1 MDAIEKIV
9 DQILE
14 KGTAEVSD
22 LKKVEYKR
30 IDEAYAEQEEA
41 LQLQEH
47 KLIEKN
53 SDQTNKAFKQKQNR
67 QQLEIK
73 QATLNQKQ
81 GYLEQLFLEAIKRMD
96 RWNEDEFQLF
106 TKQILDQLTLTGQA
120 QLQLGEYS
128 KGKLTEQWLEKH
140 KPNELELA
148 LLPDFIPGVGG
159 FIVAQNGIEYNFLFP
174 SLVQEIKRAESFSIA
189 EMLFN

>member
-14 KGTAEVSD
+14 KGTKEVAD
-22 LKKVEYKR
+22 IKKVEYKR

-41 LQLQEH
+41 LLLQEH
-47 KLIEKN
+47 KSIEKN
-53 SDQTNKAFKQKQNR
+53 SDRCNKAFKQKQNR

-81 GYLEQLFLEAIKRMD
+81 EYLEQLFLEAIKRMD
-96 RWNEDEFQLF
+96 NWNEAEFQLF

-120 QLQLGEYS
+120 QLQLGENS
-128 KGKLTEQWLEKH
+128 KGKLTEQWLKSH
-140 KPNELELA
+140 RSNELGLV
-148 LLPDFIPGVGG
+148 LLPDFILGVGG

-189 EMLFN
+189 EMLFK

>member
-14 KGTAEVSD
+14 KGTTEVAD
-22 LKKVEYKR
+22 IKRVEYKR
-30 IDEAYAEQEEA
+30 IDEAYAEEEEA
-41 LQLQEH
+41 LLLQEQ

-53 SDQTNKAFKQKQNR
+53 SDQSNKAFKQKQNR

-81 GYLEQLFLEAIKRMD
+81 EYLEQLFLEAIKRMD
-96 RWNEDEFQLF
+96 NWNEDEFQLF
-106 TKQILDQLTLTGQA
+106 TKQILDQLTLNGQA

-128 KGKLTEQWLEKH
+128 KGKLTEQWLKNH
-140 KPNELELA
+140 RSNELDLV

-189 EMLFN
+189 EMLFK